1 MSEAWPEPKGGYKPI
16 SRIGTPLTDKDI
28 LAMGYEPT
36 DNGWKPFRH
45 DLLPDKENTPE
56 QSQLLENY
64 KLDVTEVAAP
74 AKPPARQARSS
85 RKGRTARKR

>member
-16 SRIGTPLTDKDI
+16 SRIGTPLTDKEI
-28 LAMGYEPT
+28 IGMGYEVTPE
-36 DNGWKPFRH
+36 GWKPFRH

-64 KLDVTEVAAP
+64 KVEPEVAAP
-74 AKPPARQARSS
+74 AKPPTRGPRAS